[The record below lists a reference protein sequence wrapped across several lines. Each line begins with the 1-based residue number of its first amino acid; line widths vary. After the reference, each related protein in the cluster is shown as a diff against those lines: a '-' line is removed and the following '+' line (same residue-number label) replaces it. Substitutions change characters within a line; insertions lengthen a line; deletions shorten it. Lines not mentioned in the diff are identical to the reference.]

1 MNVMKETTTNSNAI
15 AITSKFKLESVE
27 KGFGVGTCKDEP
39 YFTFFVNDDAFT
51 QIEKVVNEPNT
62 SYKLKA
68 DCINSVLKRFSRKNA
83 DCISKEYRHSL
94 QRSIIKE
101 WGGHH
106 GFINKELRRIFL

>member
-1 MNVMKETTTNSNAI
+1 MKETTTKTNAI
-15 AITSKFKLESVE
+15 AITSKFRIESAE

-39 YFTFFVNDDAFT
+39 YFTIFVNDDAFT
-51 QIEKVVNEPNT
+51 QIQKVVDENNMN
-62 SYKLKA
+62 YKLKA
-68 DCINSVLKRFSRKNA
+68 EIINSVLKRFSRKNA

-106 GFINKELRRIFL
+106 GFLNKEIRRIFL